1 MTFLVGNTAT
11 NGANVGLN
19 LLQRRGWNFTIATSG
34 VADTLYFT
42 ANATT
47 TYKFGI
53 YAISTISAAPTTL
66 LATTIDVVATAGSTY
81 SVPLSVPLSLTA
93 GQFVNITA
101 KALSGGSHFQA
112 TSAVTCNQ
120 RTASSNDASF
130 ATPMADPFGSQSGS
144 TASTPAIWLESTVVS
159 ITSLD
164 RLETGSV
171 STTTLNDSGFAAT
184 TAKITSDTI
193 TKTVSTSGTAPT
205 FTFTPPSWVDEAT
218 ALKYGSS
225 SLVLN
230 NGTTD
235 TSAYTSE
242 PVTLAAP
249 YAFVDL
255 TSVSVN
261 SVDKIAGI
269 TPAYKINSQIV
280 YDATKVTVYPDGTL
294 DTLIF
299 NGTDWVDSG
308 YTGDTIVWNRD
319 PDDKIARYS
328 VITLDAGGVVPSTGG
343 GLTSS
348 GLTSSGLTRAGLTS
362 TGL

>member
-11 NGANVGLN
+11 NGSTAGLN
-19 LLQRRGWNFTIATSG
+19 LLQRRGWNFTIATTG
-34 VADTLYFT
+34 VADTLYFK

-53 YAISTISAAPTTL
+53 YAISTISAAPTAL
-66 LATTIDVVATAGSTY
+66 LATTIDVVATAGNTY
-81 SVPLSVPLSLTA
+81 SVPLSASLSLTA
-93 GQFVNITA
+93 GQFLNISA
-101 KALSGGSHFQA
+101 KVLSGGAHLQA
-112 TSAVTCNQ
+112 TSAVTVNC
-120 RTASSNDASF
+120 RAASAYDASF
-130 ATPMADPFGSQSGS
+130 ATPMADPFGAQSGTTTNS
-144 TASTPAIWLESTVVS
+144 PAIWLESTIVS
-159 ITSLD
+159 LTSLD
-164 RLETGSV
+164 QLETGSV
-171 STTTLNDSGFAAT
+171 STATLNDVGFVAT
-184 TAKITSDTI
+184 TAKITADTI

-205 FTFTPPSWVDEAT
+205 FTFTPPSWVDGAT

-230 NGTTD
+230 NGSTD

-242 PVTLAAP
+242 PVTIAAP

-255 TSVSVN
+255 TSVSAN

-269 TPAYKINSQIV
+269 TPVYKIGSQIV
-280 YDATKVTVYPDGTL
+280 YDATKVTVYTDGTL

-308 YTGDTIVWNRD
+308 YTGDTNVWNRD

-328 VITLDAGGVVPSTGG
+328 VVTLDDGGVVPSTG

-348 GLTSSGLTRAGLTS
+348 GLTSIGLTRVGLTS
-362 TGL
+362 AGL